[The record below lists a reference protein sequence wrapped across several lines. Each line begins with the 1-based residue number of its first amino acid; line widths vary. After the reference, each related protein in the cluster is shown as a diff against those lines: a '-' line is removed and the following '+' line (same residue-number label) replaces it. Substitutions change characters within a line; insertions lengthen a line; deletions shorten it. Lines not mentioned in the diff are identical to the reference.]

1 MKIGVMGG
9 SFDPIHIG
17 HLISAE
23 QGREELGLD
32 TVLFM
37 PSGIHPFK
45 GNKISSA
52 EKRLEMT
59 RRAIETNPNFQIS
72 LIGVNR
78 EDTNYTIDDIRDLK
92 KIYPEDEI
100 FFFIG
105 TDIIYEIEKWK
116 DFAELAKICKFVL
129 FNRWGQEKDRLENK
143 IRELEGLYKI
153 NIRQIET
160 PLVEISSTDIRE
172 ARKNH
177 RSIKY
182 LVPESVEEYILE
194 NEIYIDE

>member
-1 MKIGVMGG
+1 MGG
-9 SFDPIHIG
+9 SFDPIHMG

-45 GNKISSA
+45 GTNISSS
-52 EKRLEMT
+52 EKRVEMT
-59 RRAIETNPNFQIS
+59 KRAIRDNPNFQIS

-78 EDTNYTIDDIRDLK
+78 KDTNYTIDDIRDLK

-129 FNRWGQEKDRLENK
+129 FNRWGQEKEKLANK
-143 IRELEGLYKI
+143 IIELKDQYKI
-153 NIRQIET
+153 DIRQIDT
-160 PLVEISSTDIRE
+160 PLVEISSTEIRH
-172 ARKNH
+172 ARKKG

-194 NEIYIDE
+194 NRIYRDE

>member
-9 SFDPIHIG
+9 SFDPIHMG

-32 TVLFM
+32 TVIFM

-45 GNKISSA
+45 GSNISSS
-52 EKRLEMT
+52 EKRVEMT
-59 RRAIETNPNFQIS
+59 KRAIRDNPNFQIS

-78 EDTNYTIDDIRDLK
+78 KGTNYTIDDIRDLK

-116 DFAELAKICKFVL
+116 DFTDLAKICKFVL
-129 FNRWGQEKDRLENK
+129 FNRWGQEKERLAKK
-143 IRELEGLYKI
+143 IIELKELYEI
-153 NIRQIET
+153 DIRQIDT
-160 PLVEISSTDIRE
+160 PLVEISSTEIRQ
-172 ARKNH
+172 ARKKD

-194 NEIYIDE
+194 NRIYRDE